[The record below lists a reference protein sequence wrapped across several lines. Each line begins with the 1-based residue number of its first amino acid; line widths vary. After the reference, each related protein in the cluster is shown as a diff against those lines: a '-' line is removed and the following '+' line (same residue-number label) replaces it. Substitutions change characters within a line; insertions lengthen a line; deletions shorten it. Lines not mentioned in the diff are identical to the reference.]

1 MAGRGFARKLL
12 TTACALSHSTE
23 LAAAHLGAAYFLP
36 ALFVDRFTHLGGIER
51 AVFAA
56 QLAGCR
62 SFEDERWAAHWQAI
76 AASHIEIADAALSRL
91 AGPTVAQ
98 LLDPRHPAGAE
109 TLSELGALLA
119 PAATILSERG
129 AIAPIDAVEAF
140 RRTSNGV
147 GDDAAI
153 ALDGLIKVIVYTFA
167 AAWPGYTPHR
177 MRAYQTSQRLCEV
190 LTSALAPAMGVQV
203 QHLDIDVGGGD
214 VVHGTTVFPP
224 DAESTPTVLITN
236 GLEGTV
242 AEMLLPV
249 LSYRTRGLGLFVM
262 EMPGTYAYRRP
273 LAAEGQGVYRSV
285 IDNLSADPRVDA
297 NRIGM
302 LGLSFGGYWVAR
314 TASVDP
320 RLRVAVVNG
329 APAHHTFGLGGTLG
343 VPEIM
348 VWTLAKA
355 TQAHGNLDLM
365 RKLRALSLKSHY
377 SRITAPLFVINGD
390 ADTLVATQD
399 SIDIATHAPNAVLKL
414 YPGDDHCAMGNA
426 PDWFE
431 KSVQFLADHLLT

>member
-1 MAGRGFARKLL
+1 MAGRGFARKLF
-12 TTACALSHSTE
+12 TSACALSHSTE
-23 LAAAHLGAAYFLP
+23 LAASRLGTAYFLP
-36 ALFVDRFTHLGGIER
+36 ALFVDRFTHLGGIDR
-51 AVFAA
+51 TVFAN
-56 QLAGCR
+56 QLARCR
-62 SFEDERWAAHWQAI
+62 SFQDETWAGYWQTI
-76 AASHIEIADAALSRL
+76 AAAHIEIADAALNRL
-91 AGPTVAQ
+91 GGPTVAQ
-98 LLDPRHPAGAE
+98 LLDPRRPVDPT
-109 TLSELGALLA
+109 TLGQFGTLLA
-119 PAATILSERG
+119 PAAAILSERG
-129 AIAPIDAVEAF
+129 AIAPVDAVEAF
-140 RRTSNGV
+140 RHTSDGV
-147 GDDAAI
+147 GDDAAV
-153 ALDGLIKVIVYTFA
+153 ALDALIKVIVYTFA

-177 MRAYQTSQRLCEV
+177 MQAYQTSQRLCDV
-190 LTSALAPAMGVQV
+190 LTEALAPAMGVQV

-214 VVHGTTVFPP
+214 VVHGTAVFPLGA
-224 DAESTPTVLITN
+224 DNTPTVLITN

-249 LSYRTRGLGLFVM
+249 LSYRARGLGLFVM
-262 EMPGTYAYRRP
+262 EMPGTYSYRQP
-273 LAAEGQGVYRSV
+273 LAAGGEEVYRSV
-285 IDNLSADPRVDA
+285 IDYLSADPRVDA
-297 NRIGM
+297 DRIGM

-314 TASVDP
+314 MASVEP
-320 RLRVAVVNG
+320 RLRVAVANG

-377 SRITAPLFVINGD
+377 SRITAPLLVLNGD

-399 SIDIATHAPNAVLKL
+399 SIDIATYAPNAVLKL

-431 KSVQFLADHLLT
+431 KSVQFLADHLLQ